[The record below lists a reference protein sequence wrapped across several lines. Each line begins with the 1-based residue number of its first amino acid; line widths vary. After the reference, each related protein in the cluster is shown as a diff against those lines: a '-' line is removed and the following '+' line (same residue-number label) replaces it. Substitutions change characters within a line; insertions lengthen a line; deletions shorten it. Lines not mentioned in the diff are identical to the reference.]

1 MEVLNLQTFGVFL
14 SKTLREKKYYW
25 VRNFSF
31 SLFPIVS
38 ITMFLYLSSNMVDQA
53 TTGNQMNIY
62 GDSYYYT
69 EVCLCNGGLLIQ

>member
-1 MEVLNLQTFGVFL
+1 MEVFNFQTFSVFL

-38 ITMFLYLSSNMVDQA
+38 ITMFLFLSSNMGDQA
-53 TTGNQMNIY
+53 TTGNQNNMN
-62 GDSYYYT
+62 GDSYYET
-69 EVCLCNGGLLIQ
+69 EVCLYC

>member
-1 MEVLNLQTFGVFL
+1 MEVFNFQTFSVFL

-38 ITMFLYLSSNMVDQA
+38 ITMFLFLSSNMGDYS
-53 TTGNQMNIY
+53 TTGNQNKMN
-62 GDSYYYT
+62 GDSYYDT
-69 EVCLCNGGLLIQ
+69 EVC

>member
-1 MEVLNLQTFGVFL
+1 MEVFNFPTFVVFVF
-14 SKTLREKKYYW
+14 KTLREKKYYW

-38 ITMFLYLSSNMVDQA
+38 ITMFLFLSSNMVDQ
-53 TTGNQMNIY
+53 TTTENQNILY

-69 EVCLCNGGLLIQ
+69 EVCFLY

>member
-1 MEVLNLQTFGVFL
+1 MEVFNFQTFCVFL

-38 ITMFLYLSSNMVDQA
+38 ITLFLFLSSNMGDQA
-53 TTGNQMNIY
+53 SSGSHKLSNFN
-62 GDSYYYT
+62 T
-69 EVCLCNGGLLIQ
+69 EVCKFLLSYVDPKI